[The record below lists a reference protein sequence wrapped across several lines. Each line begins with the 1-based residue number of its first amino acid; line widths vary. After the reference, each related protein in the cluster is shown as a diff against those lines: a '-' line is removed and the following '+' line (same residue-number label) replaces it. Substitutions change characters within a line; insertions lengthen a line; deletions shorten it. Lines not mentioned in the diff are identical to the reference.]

1 MKDDISVSSH
11 GENTKSDVSVTSK
24 DIQHASS
31 VRGVLGQKE
40 SQLVWRSRIMVL
52 FVLLVATIGVSI
64 VTYYFTEREQKH
76 DFKTRVS
83 LFWTTN
89 VKLLLLLLT
98 F

>member
-1 MKDDISVSSH
+1 MTDDISVSSS

-40 SQLVWRSRIMVL
+40 SQLVWRSRIVVLLVL
-52 FVLLVATIGVSI
+52 FVATISVSI
-64 VTYYFTEREQKH
+64 ATYYFTEGEQQEN
-76 DFKTRVS
+76 FETQVS
-83 LFWTTN
+83 LFWTTMT
-89 VKLLLLLLT
+89 VKLLLFIT